1 MELSQLHS
9 IQREINWLDNENEIY
24 FWVVLGLCRW
34 HNALWQGCV
43 NREIALWGGFGA
55 GCYFTNSAALLRKMF
70 FVVSNKLSKWDFI
83 VVNTHVEIKC
93 LKGQNDEDMLPGCF
107 VHYCLFRLWRMV
119 CKNKSEC
126 VCEVTALDLCFLFIC
141 WLTFQNELGERNY
154 ASARKLF
161 IFFHLTLGDKE
172 FMLSVSVIMTV

>member
-107 VHYCLFRLWRMV
+107 VHYCLFRLWKMV
-119 CKNKSEC
+119 CKNKKWMCVWGDCTGPVLPLYLLINFSEW
-126 VCEVTALDLCFLFIC
+126 AGGKKLCLSKKII
-141 WLTFQNELGERNY
+141 Y
-154 ASARKLF
+154 
-161 IFFHLTLGDKE
+161 FFP
-172 FMLSVSVIMTV
+172 FNFRR